1 MDATG
6 ANLPLKKLQF
16 KIDTAKKER
25 EVAEIVESDE
35 FKQLEQQVSKFRNQS
50 ETAILLRRANANKS
64 KLEPVRETNISGSPD
79 RLEVALKPQ
88 SESQNSAAVNPQFLE
103 HCQQE
108 LARCIEPLAHCI
120 IEDILAESPHLT
132 PQQLVETLA
141 AEIPDSRRSH
151 NFLDSIKIPAASN
164 SETETSESLTDSHK
178 TGDLHDGLNPQFL
191 EHCRQELMRCM
202 GPMASFLLE
211 DILAQSPHLA
221 IEQLIE
227 VLVAE
232 IPDHQRAQ
240 EFKNRI
246 KIIPQN

>member
-6 ANLPLKKLQF
+6 ANRPLKKLQF

-35 FKQLEQQVSKFRNQS
+35 FKLLEQQVSKFKNPS
-50 ETAILLRRANANKS
+50 ETA
-64 KLEPVRETNISGSPD
+64 LESGLKPLQETNISGLPD
-79 RLEVALKPQ
+79 RLEVALKLQ
-88 SESQNSAAVNPQFLE
+88 SKSQKSAAVNPQFVE

-108 LARCIEPLAHCI
+108 LARCIGPLAHCM
-120 IEDILAESPHLT
+120 IEDILAESPLLT
-132 PQQLVETLA
+132 PQQLVEALA
-141 AEIPDSRRSH
+141 AEISESGRSH

-164 SETETSESLTDSHK
+164 SETEISESLTDSHQ
-178 TGDLHDGLNPQFL
+178 TGDLRDRLNPQFL
-191 EHCRQELMRCM
+191 EHCRQELIRCI

-240 EFKNRI
+240 EFKNRL
-246 KIIPQN
+246 KINLLTDV

>member
-35 FKQLEQQVSKFRNQS
+35 FKLLEQQVSKFRNQS
-50 ETAILLRRANANKS
+50 EIAIDSAR
-64 KLEPVRETNISGSPD
+64 SPD

-88 SESQNSAAVNPQFLE
+88 HTSQKSARVNSQFLDY
-103 HCQQE
+103 CRQE
-108 LARCIEPLAHCI
+108 LARCIGPLADCI
-120 IEDILAESPHLT
+120 IEDILADSPDLT
-132 PQQLVETLA
+132 PQQLVEALA
-141 AEIPDSRRSH
+141 AEIPDSRRSQD
-151 NFLDSIKIPAASN
+151 FVRSIKIPVASN
-164 SETETSESLTDSHK
+164 SETETSESLTDAQK
-178 TGDLHDGLNPQFL
+178 MGDLRDRPGPQFL

-232 IPDHQRAQ
+232 IPDQQRAQ

-246 KIIPQN
+246 KIIPQS

>member
-35 FKQLEQQVSKFRNQS
+35 FKLLEQQVSKFRNQS
-50 ETAILLRRANANKS
+50 ETTIDS
-64 KLEPVRETNISGSPD
+64 GLEPVLKANISGPD
-79 RLEVALKPQ
+79 RLEVALKLQPI
-88 SESQNSAAVNPQFLE
+88 SQNSAAVNPQFLE

-108 LARCIEPLAHCI
+108 LARCIGPLAHCM
-120 IEDILAESPHLT
+120 IEDILADSPDLT
-132 PQQLVETLA
+132 PQQLVEALA
-141 AEIPDSRRSH
+141 AEISESGRSQ
-151 NFLDSIKIPAASN
+151 NFLDRIKIPAGSN
-164 SETETSESLTDSHK
+164 SETDTSESLTDPQK
-178 TGDLHDGLNPQFL
+178 TGDLRDRLNPQFL
-191 EHCRQELMRCM
+191 EHCRQEFMRCM

-240 EFKNRI
+240 DFKHRL
-246 KIIPQN
+246 KINLLTDV

>member
-1 MDATG
+1 MDETG
-6 ANLPLKKLQF
+6 ANLPLKKLEF

-35 FKQLEQQVSKFRNQS
+35 FKLLEQQVSKVRNQS
-50 ETAILLRRANANKS
+50 EIAIDSARS
-64 KLEPVRETNISGSPD
+64 PVRETNLSGLPD
-79 RLEVALKPQ
+79 RLEVTLKRPHI
-88 SESQNSAAVNPQFLE
+88 SEESARVNSQFLE
-103 HCQQE
+103 YCRQE
-108 LARCIEPLAHCI
+108 LAYCIGPLADCMI
-120 IEDILAESPHLT
+120 KDILADSPDLT
-132 PQQLVETLA
+132 PQQLVEALA
-141 AEIPDSRRSH
+141 AEIPDSGRSQDFVH
-151 NFLDSIKIPAASN
+151 NIKIPVASD
-164 SETETSESLTDSHK
+164 SETEISESLTDSHK
-178 TGDLHDGLNPQFL
+178 MGDLPDRPSPHFL
-191 EHCRQELMRCM
+191 EHCREELMHCM

-246 KIIPQN
+246 KIIPQS

>member
-6 ANLPLKKLQF
+6 ANLPLKKIQF

-35 FKQLEQQVSKFRNQS
+35 FKILEQQVSKFRNQS
-50 ETAILLRRANANKS
+50 ETPIESGLP
-64 KLEPVRETNISGSPD
+64 PVLKTNISEPE
-79 RLEVALKPQ
+79 RLEVALKLKLV
-88 SESQNSAAVNPQFLE
+88 SQNSAAVNPQFLE
-103 HCQQE
+103 HCEQE
-108 LARCIEPLAHCI
+108 LGRCIGPLAHCM
-120 IEDILAESPHLT
+120 IEEILAESPHLT
-132 PQQLVETLA
+132 PQQLVEALA
-141 AEIPDSRRSH
+141 AEISDSGRSH
-151 NFLDSIKIPAASN
+151 NFLDSIKIPATSN

-178 TGDLHDGLNPQFL
+178 TGDLRDHLNPQFL

-232 IPDHQRAQ
+232 IPDNQRAQ
-240 EFKNRI
+240 EFKNRLNI
-246 KIIPQN
+246 NLLTDG

>member
-6 ANLPLKKLQF
+6 ANVPLKKLQF

-35 FKQLEQQVSKFRNQS
+35 FKLLEQQVSKFRNQS
-50 ETAILLRRANANKS
+50 ETVIES
-64 KLEPVRETNISGSPD
+64 GLEPVRETNISGPN
-79 RLEVALKPQ
+79 RVEVALKAQPGL
-88 SESQNSAAVNPQFLE
+88 QNTAGVNPLFVE

-108 LARCIEPLAHCI
+108 LARCIGPLAHCI

-132 PQQLVETLA
+132 PQQLVEALA
-141 AEIPDSRRSH
+141 TEISDSGRSQ
-151 NFLDSIKIPAASN
+151 NFVDSIKIPAGSN
-164 SETETSESLTDSHK
+164 SETETSESVTDYHK
-178 TGDLHDGLNPQFL
+178 TGDLRDRLNPQFL

-227 VLVAE
+227 ALVAE
-232 IPDHQRAQ
+232 IPDNQRAQ
-240 EFKNRI
+240 EFKHRI
-246 KIIPQN
+246 KINLLTDV

>member
-1 MDATG
+1 MKSASVDLAG
-6 ANLPLKKLQF
+6 IHSEPEGKLGKLFFSQL

-35 FKQLEQQVSKFRNQS
+35 FKLLEQQVSKFRNQS

-108 LARCIEPLAHCI
+108 LARCIGPLAHCI

-132 PQQLVETLA
+132 PQQLVEALA
-141 AEIPDSRRSH
+141 AEIPDSRRSQD
-151 NFLDSIKIPAASN
+151 FVRSIKIPAASN
-164 SETETSESLTDSHK
+164 SQTETSESVTDSQK
-178 TGDLHDGLNPQFL
+178 MGDLRDRLNPQFL
-191 EHCRQELMRCM
+191 EHCRQELRYRCRVRR
-202 GPMASFLLE
+202 S
-211 DILAQSPHLA
+211 
-221 IEQLIE
+221 LI
-227 VLVAE
+227 VV
-232 IPDHQRAQ
+232 
-240 EFKNRI
+240 NS
-246 KIIPQN
+246 QNCCCDAPYFN

>member
-35 FKQLEQQVSKFRNQS
+35 FKLLEQQVSKFRNQS
-50 ETAILLRRANANKS
+50 ETAILLRRANANDS
-64 KLEPVRETNISGSPD
+64 ARSPD
-79 RLEVALKPQ
+79 RLEVALKSQ
-88 SESQNSAAVNPQFLE
+88 SESQKSAAVNPQFLE

-108 LARCIEPLAHCI
+108 LARCIGPLAHCM
-120 IEDILAESPHLT
+120 IENILAESPLLT
-132 PQQLVETLA
+132 PQQLVEALA
-141 AEIPDSRRSH
+141 AEISESGRSQ

-164 SETETSESLTDSHK
+164 LETKISESLTDSHK
-178 TGDLHDGLNPQFL
+178 TGDLRDRLNPQFL

-202 GPMASFLLE
+202 GPMASFVLE

>member
-6 ANLPLKKLQF
+6 ANLPLKKMQF

-35 FKQLEQQVSKFRNQS
+35 FKLLEQQVSKFRNQS
-50 ETAILLRRANANKS
+50 QTAIDSARS
-64 KLEPVRETNISGSPD
+64 PVRETNISGAPD
-79 RLEVALKPQ
+79 RLEVALKHHKI
-88 SESQNSAAVNPQFLE
+88 SEKSARVNPQFLD
-103 HCQQE
+103 HCRQE
-108 LARCIEPLAHCI
+108 LARCIGPLADCI
-120 IEDILAESPHLT
+120 IEDILADSPDLT
-132 PQQLVETLA
+132 PQQLVEALA
-141 AEIPDSRRSH
+141 VEIPDSRRSQDFVH
-151 NFLDSIKIPAASN
+151 SIKIPAASN
-164 SETETSESLTDSHK
+164 SETETSESLTDAHK
-178 TGDLHDGLNPQFL
+178 MGDLGDRPGPQFL

-202 GPMASFLLE
+202 GPMASFMLE